1 MCLYL
6 EKAVHQLI
14 ISTCSFYTILIGIL
28 WWKSPQAC
36 ISLYLR
42 DNAICLISPN
52 HISNDL
58 LLMKTHTMMKIPP
71 GLHFFLS
78 ASQRHLPNLSQA
90 SQWDHLHTKVGTVCS
105 LFFYHCCSCCSVVL
119 SSHHVGSLL
128 KISNT
133 RKTTIFPTL
142 LWTVFSNLVLKR
154 LLDKLPV
161 TCPNAD
167 SCKETSQRGIL
178 EDHLKYR

>member
-105 LFFYHCCSCCSVVL
+105 LFFIIVAPAVLLFCPLTMLEVCWKSQTPERQQFFQPYCEL
-119 SSHHVGSLL
+119 SSA
-128 KISNT
+128 T
-133 RKTTIFPTL
+133 
-142 LWTVFSNLVLKR
+142 W
-154 LLDKLPV
+154 
-161 TCPNAD
+161 C
-167 SCKETSQRGIL
+167 
-178 EDHLKYR
+178 